1 MTLTTDYPILYK
13 RSHSWQVQVRDNY
26 VQITHGPV
34 YGNKQVEA
42 IRTPS
47 YEDAQ
52 IEAQRRWDHKVNR
65 ESYGDTPYYAPL
77 TPMLAVEY
85 ETHKDKL
92 PPTVY
97 VQPKLD
103 GIRCVADNSVLMSR
117 RNSIICSVPH
127 IKQELSQ
134 LPDGIKLDGELYIH
148 GLSFQEH
155 LEYIKRDTPH
165 PEFHRVEYHVFDI
178 QSPDPFYFRHE
189 QLKSLILS
197 IHAPSIHL
205 VPTIRIKSTEVTTY
219 RDSFLSQGYEGAM
232 VRDPFI
238 PYEYGA
244 RSFSLQK
251 YKREDDSEFPI
262 VGWTAAKTGR
272 ERGCAIVICSLPN
285 GETFTARMT
294 GTLEYRRS
302 LMQQPPPILKSNPL
316 MARIK
321 HYGFFKTGIPKM
333 PRCDSFFYGKKL

>member
-1 MTLTTDYPILYK
+1 MTLTSDYPILYK

-34 YGNKQVEA
+34 HGNKQIEA
-42 IRTPS
+42 IRTSS
-47 YEDAQ
+47 YEDALV
-52 IEAQRRWDHKVNR
+52 EAQRRWDHKVNR

-85 ETHKDKL
+85 EAHKDKL

-134 LPDGIKLDGELYIH
+134 LPDGIKLDGELYVH

-155 LEYIKRDTPH
+155 LELIKRDVPH
-165 PEFHRVEYHVFDI
+165 PEYYRVEYHVFDI
-178 QSPDPFYFRHE
+178 QSPLPFYERYL
-189 QLKSLILS
+189 QLETLFLSL
-197 IHAPSIHL
+197 HAPSIQL
-205 VPTIRIKSTEVTTY
+205 VPSIRVDKTSVTTH
-219 RDSFLSQGYEGAM
+219 RDSFITQGYEGAM
-232 VRDPFI
+232 VRNPTT

-262 VGWTAAKTGR
+262 IGWKAAETGR
-272 ERGCAIVICSLPN
+272 EKGCAIAICQVRP
-285 GETFTARMT
+285 GVEFTARML
-294 GTLEYRRS
+294 GTLEYRQA
-302 LMQQPPPILKSNPL
+302 LMKEPPRILSNYTL
-316 MARIK
+316 TARIK
-321 HYGFFKTGIPKM
+321 HYGFYKSGIPKQ
-333 PRCDSFFYGKKL
+333 PRCDSFFYGKKP